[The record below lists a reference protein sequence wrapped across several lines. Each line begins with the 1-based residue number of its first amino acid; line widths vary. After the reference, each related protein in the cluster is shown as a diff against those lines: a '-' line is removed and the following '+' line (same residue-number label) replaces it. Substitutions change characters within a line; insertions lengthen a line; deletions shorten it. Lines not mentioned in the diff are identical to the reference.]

1 MVSRV
6 PPPPNPTCCSDSARA
21 VRVNPAVSSLTA
33 FPALSSPGIRSGL
46 ERAGNAVVH
55 HGLKRWAFYIRM
67 YTPFDAETRY
77 RAGRPSRDNHA
88 SDRSTTSRRNL
99 RSARVETGAAAV
111 RPVATSD
118 RTGNARAV
126 GISRERSAIHSHN
139 GCARPAGSRIATRG
153 MRRPPQP
160 GGAERARPGGAA
172 GLAGGGR
179 DPTLPRSHSTTFDS
193 PSVPA
198 SPRPARPRLVP
209 AAGAARAR
217 PESTTPRPRR
227 VSAHAGTER
236 PRSARS
242 PHDR

>member
-1 MVSRV
+1 M
-6 PPPPNPTCCSDSARA
+6 
-21 VRVNPAVSSLTA
+21 
-33 FPALSSPGIRSGL
+33 
-46 ERAGNAVVH
+46 
-55 HGLKRWAFYIRM
+55 YI
-67 YTPFDAETRY
+67 PFDAETRY

-88 SDRSTTSRRNL
+88 SDRSTTSRRNAPQHVP
-99 RSARVETGAAAV
+99 ARRDRRGRCAPCGDV
-111 RPVATSD
+111 RPD
-118 RTGNARAV
+118 GQ
-126 GISRERSAIHSHN
+126 
-139 GCARPAGSRIATRG
+139 CACGRDKSGAQRHTFPQRMRPAGREQDRDTRDAEAAAAG
-153 MRRPPQP
+153 R
-160 GGAERARPGGAA
+160 GGARPTGRGA
-172 GLAGGGR
+172 GLASGDR

-217 PESTTPRPRR
+217 PESTTPRSRG